1 MRRSDALEL
10 LTLAALWGG
19 AFLFLRVSAPQFG
32 PVALIGLRVAVASCC
47 LLPVLAMRGELAALP
62 LHWRHL
68 LALGL
73 LNAAVPLCLFA
84 YAELRLTA
92 GFGAV
97 LNAAAPLF
105 AAVTARI
112 WHGERFSPSR
122 IAGLVLG
129 FAGVVVL
136 VGDSSFVR
144 SVPGSL
150 AVAAALLAT
159 ALYGVA
165 SSYTRHFLTGV
176 PSLAV
181 AAGTQLAATVVL
193 APFAVW
199 LWPARMP
206 SAVAWL
212 HVFAL
217 GAFCTGVAYTLFY
230 RLIANVGPARAA
242 SVSFLIPVFGVLWG
256 VVMLGERVGTGM
268 AIGCA
273 VIVLGTAMLNGV
285 FALRRRAGGDAA
297 DTADRKR
304 ALVRSGR

>member
-1 MRRSDALEL
+1 
-10 LTLAALWGG
+10 
-19 AFLFLRVSAPQFG
+19 LR
-32 PVALIGLRVAVASCC
+32 
-47 LLPVLAMRGELAALP
+47 

-105 AAVTARI
+105 AAIAARA

-165 SSYTRHFLTGV
+165 SSYTRHFLAGV
-176 PSLAV
+176 APLAV
-181 AAGTQLAATVVL
+181 AAGTQLAATLAL

-206 SAVAWL
+206 SIAAWL

-217 GAFCTGVAYTLFY
+217 GAGCTGIAYTLFY
-230 RLIANVGPARAA
+230 RLVANIGPARAA
-242 SVSFLIPVFGVLWG
+242 SVSFLIPVFGVFWG
-256 VVMLGERVGTGM
+256 VVMLDERVSTSM

-273 VIVLGTAMLNGV
+273 VIALGTAMSSGV
-285 FALRRRAGGDAA
+285 LGRRTRAPGHAA
-297 DTADRKR
+297 DVANPKR
-304 ALVRSGR
+304 AFTRSGR